1 MIRTKWLMYAPEG
14 AGTAVSG
21 GDAGAVQESPGVPG
35 RTQSP
40 APEAEAEP
48 SAAGGPAA
56 PPGEAA
62 APAAQDAEEGRN
74 EALPQETEAPAP
86 LSGEADPALCA
97 HFLRME
103 REARALRELL
113 PDFRLEEALQDPRF
127 VRFTS
132 PEGGLSVRQAV
143 WALCGD
149 ALQAQTVSALAERIR
164 LDAARALRAGSRPR
178 ENGGSAAPVAACPD
192 LRHMSRDQRRA
203 YIRQKYGA
211 EE

>member
-1 MIRTKWLMYAPEG
+1 MIRTKWLLYAPEG
-14 AGTAVSG
+14 AGTAASD
-21 GDAGAVQESPGVPG
+21 GDAGAVQESLEAPG
-35 RTQSP
+35 RPQSP
-40 APEAEAEP
+40 APEAEP
-48 SAAGGPAA
+48 SAAPS
-56 PPGEAA
+56 GETAV
-62 APAAQDAEEGRN
+62 PAAQDAEEGEN
-74 EALPQETEAPAP
+74 EALPQETEASAL

-113 PDFRLEEALQDPRF
+113 PAFRLEEALQDPRF

>member
-1 MIRTKWLMYAPEG
+1 MIRTKWLLYAPEG
-14 AGTAVSG
+14 DGAADPG
-21 GDAGAVQESPGVPG
+21 GDPEADQESSEVTG
-35 RTQSP
+35 RPQSP
-40 APEAEAEP
+40 APEAEP
-48 SAAGGPAA
+48 SAA
-56 PPGEAA
+56 PPGETA
-62 APAAQDAEEGRN
+62 APAAQDAEEGEN

-113 PDFRLEEALQDPRF
+113 PAFRLEEALQDPRF

-149 ALQAQTVSALAERIR
+149 ALQAQTVNALAERIR

>member
-1 MIRTKWLMYAPEG
+1 MIRTKWLLYAPEG
-14 AGTAVSG
+14 DGAAAPG
-21 GDAGAVQESPGVPG
+21 GDPEADQESSEVPG
-35 RTQSP
+35 RPQSP
-40 APEAEAEP
+40 APEAEP
-48 SAAGGPAA
+48 SAA
-56 PPGEAA
+56 PPGETA

-74 EALPQETEAPAP
+74 EALPQETEASAP
-86 LSGEADPALCA
+86 PSGEADPALCA

-113 PDFRLEEALQDPRF
+113 PAFRLEEALQDPRF

-149 ALQAQTVSALAERIR
+149 ALQAQTVNALAERIR

-178 ENGGSAAPVAACPD
+178 ENGGSAAPVAASPD

>member
-1 MIRTKWLMYAPEG
+1 MIRTKWLLYAPEG
-14 AGTAVSG
+14 AGKAASD
-21 GDAGAVQESPGVPG
+21 GDAGAVQESLEAPG
-35 RTQSP
+35 RPQSP
-40 APEAEAEP
+40 APEAEP

-56 PPGEAA
+56 PSGETA

-127 VRFTS
+127 IRFTS

-164 LDAARALRAGSRPR
+164 LDAARALRAGSQPR

>member
-1 MIRTKWLMYAPEG
+1 MIRTKWLLYAPEG
-14 AGTAVSG
+14 AGKAASD
-21 GDAGAVQESPGVPG
+21 GDAGAVQESPEVPG
-35 RTQSP
+35 RPQSP
-40 APEAEAEP
+40 APEAEP
-48 SAAGGPAA
+48 SAAPSGETAA
-56 PPGEAA
+56 PS
-62 APAAQDAEEGRN
+62 AQDAEEGEN
-74 EALPQETEAPAP
+74 EALPQETEASAP